1 MSVIISGMSL
11 LKTWPGCN
19 PATGPKNIWLFIMF
33 FRSKWKIWGLFFSVL
48 KESAFHVVLNISGT
62 ENNTFFPLLF
72 LLASGYCAFWFH
84 LYYEKSPQNIT
95 NFPIFNTFIFFSQT
109 NSKAFTAKTSCVRR
123 RYSEFV
129 WLKKKLQKNAGL
141 V

>member
-1 MSVIISGMSL
+1 MAARQMKPGWTYLQTVSQVTGTTLTCDSDVGSDFEGDVSQFSSSL
-11 LKTWPGCN
+11 L
-19 PATGPKNIWLFIMF
+19 
-33 FRSKWKIWGLFFSVL
+33 
-48 KESAFHVVLNISGT
+48 
-62 ENNTFFPLLF
+62 
-72 LLASGYCAFWFH
+72 
-84 LYYEKSPQNIT
+84 
-95 NFPIFNTFIFFSQT
+95 QT